1 LRAERSTLCFLWRQ
15 RAIVAAPRNSLSGTV
30 PWVPEARFRS
40 PGGTLTIS
48 GGSGYSALIF
58 LRIYQPRFGCDN
70 GMLLALVGEHAT
82 GAMADRRQVERDMEL
97 RDRWVSFKIRDV
109 SIPDSQTLLMELH
122 GDDILQGK
130 TIDLSDSG
138 TKEEAFVVVE
148 VEGVAQPVI
157 IAVSR
162 LLAVM

>member
-1 LRAERSTLCFLWRQ
+1 
-15 RAIVAAPRNSLSGTV
+15 
-30 PWVPEARFRS
+30 
-40 PGGTLTIS
+40 
-48 GGSGYSALIF
+48 
-58 LRIYQPRFGCDN
+58 
-70 GMLLALVGEHAT
+70 
-82 GAMADRRQVERDMEL
+82 MEL
-97 RDRWVSFKIRDV
+97 RNRWVSFKIRDV
-109 SIPDSQTLLMELH
+109 YIPDSQTLLMELH

-162 LLAVM
+162 LLAVMQEGQNVRRTKGA